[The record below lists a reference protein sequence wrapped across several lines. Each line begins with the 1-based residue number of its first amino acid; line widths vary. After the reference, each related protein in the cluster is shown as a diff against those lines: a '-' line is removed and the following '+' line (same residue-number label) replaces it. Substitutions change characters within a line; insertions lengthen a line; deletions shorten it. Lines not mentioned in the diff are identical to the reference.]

1 MTIENMSKEELNEA
15 LLNDIAAEDSA
26 YEGTNS
32 EQEGELEENTQE
44 EETETQDGGQEEE
57 VEVSEPVE
65 KLPKSKSIQK
75 VLSERN
81 ELRKRIAELEA
92 QVWTSR
98 EVDME
103 YINAIAKQ
111 AAVELRNEDNF
122 FDEFP
127 EAIELKQKL
136 KEMTN
141 VHNVDLNMAYNMYLM
156 INNPDELRIQ
166 ENKKNAKK
174 FSSPSYSASK
184 LKSTPSASDL
194 STGELE
200 SKIKELIGKWE
211 FKIY

>member
-1 MTIENMSKEELNEA
+1 
-15 LLNDIAAEDSA
+15 
-26 YEGTNS
+26 
-32 EQEGELEENTQE
+32 
-44 EETETQDGGQEEE
+44 
-57 VEVSEPVE
+57 
-65 KLPKSKSIQK
+65 
-75 VLSERN
+75 
-81 ELRKRIAELEA
+81 
-92 QVWTSR
+92 
-98 EVDME
+98 ME

-200 SKIKELIGKWE
+200 SKIKELIGK
-211 FKIY
+211 